1 MSMTS
6 DPAVGAPP
14 PTEVTPPAP
23 TPSAGPSATLMWAML
38 IVVLIADLLDLL
50 DATITNI
57 AAPTIVADIGGGSAL
72 VKWLG
77 ASYALAMGTL
87 LVVGG
92 RLGDKYGQRR
102 IFLIGMTGF
111 TLASAACGLALNPVT
126 LIIARILQGGF
137 GALMIPQGVAIM
149 TKTFPRDMLTKAF
162 AAFGPMLGLSSIAGP
177 VLAGFI
183 IDANLAGLGW
193 RPVFLINIVLG
204 GAGLLAAIRLLPRV
218 DADPATRVDLRGSAL
233 LGGAVFSLLYGLIQG
248 SSDGWT
254 IPPIA
259 CIGLAAVLF
268 AGFCWRQTTATDPLI
283 KPTLLA
289 NRGFTTGLVIGLAF
303 FAGLTGLIYVISLF
317 LQTGLRY
324 TPAHASLALLPLMI
338 GLVLAAAVCMG
349 LISRLGRTLVVIG
362 LFVTLAGAGL
372 MLTVVATAGTR
383 ATWWELSGAILVI
396 GMGMGTCIG
405 TIFDIALGD
414 VDPDEAGGASGS
426 LSAVQQIAAGVGSAS
441 VTSVYFSTLHA
452 GQAHAVTVSLI
463 VVMAITAM
471 CFAATPLLPR
481 VAAASQDH

>member
-1 MSMTS
+1 MSMTDS
-6 DPAVGAPP
+6 PPVGVAPS
-14 PTEVTPPAP
+14 TGS
-23 TPSAGPSATLMWAML
+23 PSTSSKLMWGVL

-57 AAPTIVADIGGGSAL
+57 AAPSIVAHLGGGTAL

-77 ASYALAMGTL
+77 AAYALAMGTL

-111 TLASAACGLALNPVT
+111 TLASAACGLALNPVM
-126 LIIARILQGGF
+126 LVIARILQGGL
-137 GALMIPQGVAIM
+137 GALMVPQGMAIM

-162 AAFGPMLGLSSIAGP
+162 AAFGPLLGLSSIAGP
-177 VLAGFI
+177 VVAGFLI
-183 IDANLAGLGW
+183 NANIAGLSW
-193 RPVFLINIVLG
+193 RPVFLINVVLG
-204 GAGLLAAIRLLPRV
+204 AGGLFAAARLLPRV
-218 DADPATRVDLRGSAL
+218 DAAPGAKVDLRGSVL
-233 LGGAVFSLLYGLIQG
+233 LGGAVFSLLFGLIQG
-248 SSDGWT
+248 SSAGWSVL
-254 IPPIA
+254 PIA
-259 CIGLAAVLF
+259 FLGLAAVSF
-268 AGFCWRQTTATDPLI
+268 AGFCWRQATATDPLI
-283 KPTLLA
+283 KSTLLT
-289 NRGFTTGLVIGLAF
+289 NRGFIAGLLAGLAF
-303 FAGLTGLIYVISLF
+303 FAGLSGLVYVISLF
-317 LQTGLRY
+317 LQNGLHY
-324 TPAHASLALLPLMI
+324 TPAHASLALLPMMI
-338 GLVLAAAVCMG
+338 GLVLAAATCMG

-372 MLTVVATAGTR
+372 MLTVVATAGTG

-396 GMGMGTCIG
+396 GMGMGTCVG

-426 LSAVQQIAAGVGSAS
+426 LSAIQQIAAGIGSAA

-452 GQAHAVTVSLI
+452 GQAHAVSISLI
-463 VVMAITAM
+463 VVMAITTL

-481 VAAASQDH
+481 VAAAQNH